1 MECYPYKKIYAREKN
16 NYLCLIITNI
26 NLSILYEKKNSY
38 EVEFIIDDLEIQDN
52 LLESHF
58 KCLFLAQKNK
68 ILGEETKESNP
79 SY

>member
-1 MECYPYKKIYAREKN
+1 MFNNNKYKFIY
-16 NYLCLIITNI
+16 IIQ
-26 NLSILYEKKNSY
+26 KKNSY

-58 KCLFLAQKNK
+58 KCLFLAQKNI

>member
-1 MECYPYKKIYAREKN
+1 M
-16 NYLCLIITNI
+16 ITNI
-26 NLSILYEKKNSY
+26 NLSILYETKNSY

-58 KCLFLAQKNK
+58 KCLFLAQKNI

>member
-1 MECYPYKKIYAREKN
+1 MFSNNKYKFIH
-16 NYLCLIITNI
+16 ITQ
-26 NLSILYEKKNSY
+26 KKNSY

-58 KCLFLAQKNK
+58 KCLFLAQKNI

>member
-1 MECYPYKKIYAREKN
+1 MFSNNKYKFIY
-16 NYLCLIITNI
+16 IIQ
-26 NLSILYEKKNSY
+26 KKNSY

-58 KCLFLAQKNK
+58 KCLFLAQKNI

>member
-1 MECYPYKKIYAREKN
+1 MFSNNKNKFIY
-16 NYLCLIITNI
+16 IIQ
-26 NLSILYEKKNSY
+26 KKNSY

>member
-1 MECYPYKKIYAREKN
+1 MFNNNKYKFIY
-16 NYLCLIITNI
+16 IIQ
-26 NLSILYEKKNSY
+26 KKNSY

-52 LLESHF
+52 LLESNF
-58 KCLFLAQKNK
+58 KCLFLAQKNI